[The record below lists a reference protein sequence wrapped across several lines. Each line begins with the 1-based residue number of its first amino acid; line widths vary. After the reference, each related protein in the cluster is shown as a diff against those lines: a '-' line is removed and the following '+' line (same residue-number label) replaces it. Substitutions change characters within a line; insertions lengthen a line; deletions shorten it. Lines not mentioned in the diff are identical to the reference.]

1 LSKQEKYVFLSY
13 SSEDKK
19 IVEKIA
25 NDLTR
30 YHLPL
35 FFDKWGIKVGDS
47 IVEKINSA
55 LGKMTDL
62 ILVLSTNS
70 VQSNWVKKELSTAIM
85 KKLKDNSVNIL
96 PIIIEKCKIPDII
109 ADYKY
114 ANFVK
119 SYDEGFLD
127 LIDSLGL
134 TMTKGGHEID
144 VKAYV
149 KAMMYDEGIMKIIQ
163 QAGAKHRLLWIEAR
177 EEDGTIEPR
186 VVEPYSFRN
195 RGKGGNLLFF
205 AWDIRKNGIRGF
217 RVDRIRQVTELEEEF
232 QARFPVEFN
241 EELD

>member
-1 LSKQEKYVFLSY
+1 MSKQEKYVFLSY

-25 NDLTR
+25 NSLTQ
-30 YHLPL
+30 YDLPL
-35 FFDKWGIKVGDS
+35 FFDKWEIKVGDS
-47 IVEKINSA
+47 IVDKINSA

-62 ILVLSTNS
+62 ILILSSNS

-96 PIIIEKCKIPDII
+96 PIIIEKCNIPDII
-109 ADYKY
+109 TDYKY
-114 ANFVK
+114 ADLTQN
-119 SYDEGFLD
+119 YDDGFLD

-134 TMTKGGHEID
+134 TIIKGGYKID

-149 KAMMYDEGIMKIIQ
+149 KSMMYDETIMRIIQ
-163 QAGAKHRLLWIEAR
+163 QAGGKHRLLWLEAR
-177 EEDGTIEPR
+177 EEDGTMEPR

-195 RGKGGNLLFF
+195 KGEGGNLLFY

-217 RVDRIRQVTELEEEF
+217 RVDRIKHVTELEEKF
-232 QARFPVEFN
+232 RARFPVEF
-241 EELD
+241 DV